1 MNPAIVIHPL
11 WMARLREKRVS
22 YIHVPGVS
30 SAQRGDIITLEVVS
44 NLDTEQPPARVSA
57 EVTDATV
64 ITWPNQDDEDVVVC
78 TIVSVQLR
86 D

>member
-11 WMARLREKRVS
+11 WLARLREKRVS
-22 YIHVPGVS
+22 YIRVPGPS
-30 SAQRGDIITLEVVS
+30 SAQRGDIVTLEVTS
-44 NLDTEQPPARVSA
+44 GLDTEQPPARVSA

>member
-1 MNPAIVIHPL
+1 MNSAIVVPPL
-11 WMARLREKRVS
+11 WLARLRERRVS
-22 YIHVPGVS
+22 YIRVPGAS
-30 SAQRGDIITLEVVS
+30 SAQRGDIITLEVTGG
-44 NLDTEQPPARVSA
+44 LDAEQPAVRVSA

-86 D
+86 G

>member
-1 MNPAIVIHPL
+1 MNPSIVVPPL
-11 WMARLREKRVS
+11 WLARLREKRVS
-22 YIHVPGVS
+22 YIRVPGPS
-30 SAQRGDIITLEVVS
+30 SAQRGDIVTLEVAS
-44 NLDTEQPPARVSA
+44 GLDTEQPEVRVSA
-57 EVTDATV
+57 SVTDATI